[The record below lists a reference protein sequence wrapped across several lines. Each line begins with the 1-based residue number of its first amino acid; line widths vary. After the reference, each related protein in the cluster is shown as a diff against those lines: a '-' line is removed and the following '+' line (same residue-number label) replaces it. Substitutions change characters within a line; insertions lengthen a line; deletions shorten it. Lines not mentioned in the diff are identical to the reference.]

1 MTMGFELLVFFAVDI
16 ELAGNGYGLK
26 KSIAKGVIR
35 GKIRE
40 RMKEKDFN
48 WYHTIHAQIMKHD
61 RIYQT

>member
-1 MTMGFELLVFFAVDI
+1 MTMGFELLEFFAVDI
-16 ELAGNGYGLK
+16 ELVGNGYGLK
-26 KSIAKGVIR
+26 KSIAKVIL